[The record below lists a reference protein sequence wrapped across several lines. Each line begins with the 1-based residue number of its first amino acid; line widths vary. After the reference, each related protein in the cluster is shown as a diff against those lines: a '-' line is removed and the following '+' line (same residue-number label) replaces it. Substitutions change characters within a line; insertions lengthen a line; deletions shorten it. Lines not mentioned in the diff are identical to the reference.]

1 MTLKKCCLCGQSFD
15 TFALFPVDLLKP
27 SIFHLIGQHHHLKK
41 NDYICQRDLGQ
52 YYKKWRKMQ
61 IEQSAHIKTLS
72 ELGLKSFDENLLKA
86 KDFDD
91 LEDVRLTFGERL
103 SDHLTS
109 FGGSW
114 SFIIFFGVFIMLW
127 MAINTYLLIQNA
139 FDPYPYILLNLILS
153 CLAAI
158 QAPVIMMSQ
167 KRQESRD
174 RMRAELDYHINLQAG
189 LEIRDINAKIDH
201 IGRTLWERSLILE
214 EHVTKTHEKPI
225 NS

>member
-1 MTLKKCCLCGQSFD
+1 MTQKKCCLCGQSFD
-15 TFALFPVDLLKP
+15 MFALFPVDLLKP
-27 SIFHLIGQHHHLKK
+27 SIFHLIGQHHRLKK
-41 NDYICQRDLGQ
+41 HDYICQRDLGQ

-91 LEDVRLTFGERL
+91 LEDAHLTFGEKF

-114 SFIIFFGVFIMLW
+114 SFIISFGVFLALW
-127 MAINTYLLIQNA
+127 MAINSYLLIQHA

-201 IGRTLWERSLILE
+201 IGRTLWERSIILE
-214 EHVTKTHEKPI
+214 EHVTKTFEKPI

>member
-1 MTLKKCCLCGQSFD
+1 MQLKKCCLCGQSFEVL
-15 TFALFPVDLLKP
+15 ALFPVDLLKP
-27 SIFHLIGQHHHLKK
+27 SIFHLIGQHHRLKDH
-41 NDYICQRDLGQ
+41 DYICQRDLGQ

-72 ELGLKSFDENLLKA
+72 ELGLKSFDETLLRA
-86 KDFDD
+86 KNFDE
-91 LEDVRLTFGERL
+91 LEDVRLTFGQRL
-103 SDHLTS
+103 SDRLTS

-114 SFIIFFGVFIMLW
+114 SFIISFGVFIILW
-127 MAINTYLLIQNA
+127 MGLNSYILFNNS

-158 QAPVIMMSQ
+158 QAPVIIMSQ

-201 IGRTLWERSLILE
+201 IGRTLWERSLSLE
-214 EHVTKTHEKPI
+214 GYIIKTNEKNI